1 MQESYLHLGLYL
13 KRNDSTNSTGRRL
26 QCIMLI
32 FCTHLKSLVGGS
44 KSETSYEVT
53 TYMSH
58 SYKNRVARPF
68 LHQNSDKISRSLGP
82 CRLLWYIK
90 KTKSLKPRIQNSK
103 TELKCKKSLK
113 IAKQTCLA
121 LSVYLNRK
129 ITILIILLFN

>member
-82 CRLLWYIK
+82 CSRLLWYIK

-103 TELKCKKSLK
+103 TELKVQKEFEDCKTNLSGSFSLS
-113 IAKQTCLA
+113 KQENNHSNNLTL
-121 LSVYLNRK
+121 
-129 ITILIILLFN
+129 